1 MQAIYVIA
9 GGDWLSQT
17 LNAIVA
23 FMNTDNWVIIRR
35 IVTALSVLVVAI
47 TWIRRHNVMD
57 MLGWIGTIVLM
68 SLLVSVRTPVQIID
82 NSDLTKVYQVDNV
95 PVGLAL
101 PASLTTTIGHAL
113 VQGYEMVFSQPDS
126 VTYSKTGM
134 LFGANLVARSTDFLS
149 KNPEITTLFADYVQ
163 NCVMG
168 DIFLNGKYTL
178 DELMNSTDPYTII
191 FSKPSPL
198 RQVQN
203 YKKFTTSGDNGQTE
217 IKAFLSC
224 EEAAVILKQK
234 LGLDTQTGGKSWSY
248 YARWLFGGRPNP
260 DLLLSQ
266 MLGESYNYFYNSGQ
280 SASQIIRQNV
290 TMNALRDGIMGYAA
304 RNGDTSSL
312 LNIATTSSMEKQ
324 RLAHATVGQ
333 VALRSLP
340 MSQTLI
346 VGLIIGI
353 FPLMVLGGMFNAVTL
368 NVLKGYV
375 LAIMW
380 VQSWPLLYA
389 ILNSCMTFYAKANG
403 SPVVLSELS
412 QVQLKYSDLATTA
425 GYLSML
431 IPPLAWGMLKGLA
444 SSFSNLYS
452 HLASSA
458 ISPAATAA
466 AGSIDGNYS
475 YANMQTE
482 NVSGNSWNTNSSTM
496 FGQMSQQL
504 GNGATST
511 QMRDGSTVTD
521 STQAASKLPVSINFA
536 RQMASAQQ
544 EMAREAQTQSQSAM
558 QSFSN
563 SMSSTWQTLSQFG
576 TNRGSSDSM
585 TQGAD
590 STMSAQ
596 DSMMASKMR
605 TAVESYAKAHNISN
619 DQATQELAT
628 RSTRDSLGIYGDV
641 NAKGS
646 TGLKILGNGVEL
658 SGQAGVKA
666 GIDFTDDDMHQA
678 SSSSRS
684 SQDARHDV
692 DAKASQD
699 FKEASDY
706 FTSRKVSESG
716 SHTDNNA
723 ASRADQLSASLS
735 SAKQSL
741 EQYSTSQA
749 RSKEYAE
756 MASRTESMS
765 GQINEDLNQ
774 QFAQYVR
781 KQAPHD
787 ADRLLTD
794 TASPEVASKRRELAW
809 SFVQEQVQPA
819 VDTAYSSGRS
829 EIGTSMQGIS
839 SGGNKEA
846 VMADH
851 QSHRDAIE
859 ERTMSSGITDNVKDK
874 VDNMVSVNNQSIGG
888 THVQITG
895 KSENI
900 ENEYNTLKN
909 HHKKEDMTQDN
920 KYTAEVSAQKS
931 LPGADSPEE
940 LMKKAEE
947 YQKNYRKD

>member
-17 LNAIVA
+17 LNAIVT
-23 FMNTDNWVIIRR
+23 FMSTDSWVIIRR
-35 IVTALSVLVVAI
+35 IVTALSVLVVAVS
-47 TWIRRHNVMD
+47 WIRRHNVMD
-57 MLGWIGTIVLM
+57 MLGWIATIVLI

-134 LFGANLVARSTDFLS
+134 LFGASLVSRSTDFMS
-149 KNPEITTLFADYVQ
+149 KNPEIATLFPDYVQ

-198 RQVQN
+198 RQVPN
-203 YKKFTTSGDNGQTE
+203 YKNFTTTGNEGQTE

-234 LGLDTQTGGKSWSY
+234 LGLDSQTGGKSWSY
-248 YARWLFGGRPNP
+248 YARWIFGGRPNP

-266 MLGESYNYFYNSGQ
+266 MLGESYDYFYSSGQ

-346 VGLIIGI
+346 VGLTIGI

-375 LAIMW
+375 MAIMW

-403 SPVVLSELS
+403 SAVVLSELS

-431 IPPLAWGMLKGLA
+431 IPPLAWGMLKGLG
-444 SSFSNLYS
+444 SSFSSLYS

-482 NVSGNSWNTNSSTM
+482 NVSGNSFNTNSSTM
-496 FGQMSQQL
+496 YGQMSQQL

-511 QMRDGSTVTD
+511 QMRDGSVVTD
-521 STQAASKLPVSINFA
+521 STQATSKLPVSINFA
-536 RQMASAQQ
+536 RQLASAQQ

-558 QSFSN
+558 QSFS
-563 SMSSTWQTLSQFG
+563 SSIGSTWQTLSQFG
-576 TNRGSSDSM
+576 TNRGSSDTM

-590 STMSAQ
+590 NTMSAQ
-596 DSMMASKMR
+596 DSMMASRMR
-605 TAVESYAKAHNISN
+605 SAVESYAKGHNISN
-619 DQATQELAT
+619 EQATQELAQ
-628 RSTRDSLGIYGDV
+628 RSTR
-641 NAKGS
+641 AS
-646 TGLKILGNGVEL
+646 TGLYGDASAHGGIGIKAFGTGGGV
-658 SGQAGVKA
+658 SFKGGVRV
-666 GIDFTDDDMHQA
+666 GVDGEDLDSHQA
-678 SSSSRS
+678 SNSSRS

-741 EQYSTSQA
+741 EQYSTSLA

-781 KQAPHD
+781 RQAPHD
-787 ADRLLTD
+787 ADKLLTD
-794 TASPEVASKRRELAW
+794 TASPDVANERRELAW
-809 SFVQEQVQPA
+809 SFVQGQVQPA
-819 VDTAYSSGRS
+819 VDNAYSDAKDGLGQNFAGVSAGGGSQEVLSDHRGHQ
-829 EIGTSMQGIS
+829 GTIENATTNAGIKGDVGDS
-839 SGGNKEA
+839 VKG
-846 VMADH
+846 V
-851 QSHRDAIE
+851 IE
-859 ERTMSSGITDNVKDK
+859 EAQKNVAETHNEIHVTSNK
-874 VDNMVSVNNQSIGG
+874 VDEQYSNLEGNHQAVAQLQQTKFDKEEASQSFIPGKVSPGELLGKAKELNNES
-888 THVQITG
+888 
-895 KSENI
+895 
-900 ENEYNTLKN
+900 
-909 HHKKEDMTQDN
+909 KK
-920 KYTAEVSAQKS
+920 
-931 LPGADSPEE
+931 
-940 LMKKAEE
+940 
-947 YQKNYRKD
+947 

>member
-1 MQAIYVIA
+1 MQEIYVIA
-9 GGDWLSQT
+9 GGDWLTQT
-17 LNAIVA
+17 LNAIVT
-23 FMNTDNWVIIRR
+23 FMSTENWVVIRR
-35 IVTALSVLVVAI
+35 IATAFSVLVVAI
-47 TWIRRHNVMD
+47 SWIRRHNIMD
-57 MLGWIGTIVLM
+57 MLGWAGVIVLM
-68 SLLVSVRTPVQIID
+68 SLLVSVRTSVQIID
-82 NSDLTKVYQVDNV
+82 ISNQTKVYKVDNV

-101 PASLTTTIGHAL
+101 PASLTTKIGYAL

-126 VTYSKTGM
+126 ITYSKTGM
-134 LFGANLVARSTDFLS
+134 IFGANLVSRSTDFLS
-149 KNPEITTLFADYVQ
+149 QNPEITTIFTDYVQ

-168 DIFLNGKYTL
+168 DISLNGKYTME
-178 DELMNSTDPYTII
+178 DLMNSADPYTLI

-198 RQVQN
+198 RGIFNNNNQ
-203 YKKFTTSGDNGQTE
+203 
-217 IKAFLSC
+217 FLTC
-224 EEAAVILKQK
+224 EEAAAVIKPK
-234 LGLDTQTGGKSWSY
+234 LALDTQTGGKTWSY
-248 YARWLFGGRPNP
+248 YVRQLFGGRPNP
-260 DLLLSQ
+260 DILFSQ
-266 MLGESYNYFYNSGQ
+266 MIGDSYNYFYGAGQ
-280 SASQIIRQNV
+280 SAASIVRQNV
-290 TMNALRDGIMGYAA
+290 TMNALRNGIMSYAA

-346 VGLIIGI
+346 VGLTIGI

-412 QVQLKYSDLATTA
+412 QVQIKYSDLATTA

-431 IPPLAWGMLKGLA
+431 IPPLAWGMLKGLGA
-444 SSFSNLYS
+444 GFSNLYS

-466 AGSIDGNYS
+466 SGAVDGNYS

-536 RQMASAQQ
+536 RQLASAQQ

-558 QSFSN
+558 QSFSS

-619 DQATQELAT
+619 DQATQELAS
-628 RSTRDSLGIYGDV
+628 RSSRASAGLYGDASAHGGIGIKAFGTGGGV
-641 NAKGS
+641 SFRAGAK
-646 TGLKILGNGVEL
+646 
-658 SGQAGVKA
+658 AGV
-666 GIDFTDDDMHQA
+666 DFDDLDSHQA
-678 SSSSRS
+678 SSSTRA
-684 SQDARHDV
+684 SQDARHDI
-692 DAKASQD
+692 DAKSTKD

-706 FTSRKVSESG
+706 FTSRKINESG

-756 MASRTESMS
+756 MASRTETMS
-765 GQINEDLNQ
+765 GQVNEDLNQ

-787 ADRLLTD
+787 ADSLLTD
-794 TASPEVASKRRELAW
+794 TGSPEVAAKRRELAW
-809 SFVQEQVQPA
+809 SFVQSQVQPS
-819 VDTAYSSGRS
+819 VDNAYSDAKDGLGQSMDNVSAGGGRQEVLSDHAAHKASIESATSDAGIKGNVKGSVDGMMTETRNNISGTQS
-829 EIGTSMQGIS
+829 EIKGASASVDNQYS
-839 SGGNKEA
+839 ALERH
-846 VMADH
+846 H
-851 QSHRDAIE
+851 QSEADNQGAKYNNEKASQKAI
-859 ERTMSSGITDNVKDK
+859 
-874 VDNMVSVNNQSIGG
+874 
-888 THVQITG
+888 
-895 KSENI
+895 
-900 ENEYNTLKN
+900 
-909 HHKKEDMTQDN
+909 
-920 KYTAEVSAQKS
+920 
-931 LPGADSPEE
+931 PGADSPEE
-940 LMKKAEE
+940 LLEKAKKLENNH
-947 YQKNYRKD
+947 KK

>member
-1 MQAIYVIA
+1 MQEIYVIA
-9 GGDWLSQT
+9 GGDWLTQT
-17 LNAIVA
+17 LNAIVT
-23 FMNTDNWVIIRR
+23 FMSTENWVVIRR
-35 IVTALSVLVVAI
+35 IATAFSVLVVAI
-47 TWIRRHNVMD
+47 SWIRRHNIMD
-57 MLGWIGTIVLM
+57 MLGWAGVIVLM
-68 SLLVSVRTPVQIID
+68 SLLVSVRTSVQIID
-82 NSDLTKVYQVDNV
+82 ISNQTKVYKVDNV

-101 PASLTTTIGHAL
+101 PASLTTKIGYAL

-126 VTYSKTGM
+126 ITYSKTGM
-134 LFGANLVARSTDFLS
+134 IFGANLVSRSTDFLS
-149 KNPEITTLFADYVQ
+149 QNPEITTIFTDYVQ

-168 DIFLNGKYTL
+168 DIFLNGKYTME
-178 DELMNSTDPYTII
+178 DLMNSADPYTLI

-198 RQVQN
+198 RGIFNNNNQ
-203 YKKFTTSGDNGQTE
+203 
-217 IKAFLSC
+217 FLTC
-224 EEAAVILKQK
+224 EEAAAVIKPK
-234 LGLDTQTGGKSWSY
+234 LALDTQTGGKTWSY
-248 YARWLFGGRPNP
+248 YVRQLFGGRPNP
-260 DLLLSQ
+260 DILFSQ
-266 MLGESYNYFYNSGQ
+266 MIGDSYNYFYGAGQ
-280 SASQIIRQNV
+280 SAASIVRQNV
-290 TMNALRDGIMGYAA
+290 TMNALRNGIMSYAA

-346 VGLIIGI
+346 VGLTIGI

-412 QVQLKYSDLATTA
+412 QVQIKYSDLATTA

-431 IPPLAWGMLKGLA
+431 IPPLAWGMLKGLGA
-444 SSFSNLYS
+444 GFSNLYS

-466 AGSIDGNYS
+466 SGAVDGNYS

-536 RQMASAQQ
+536 RQLASAQQ

-558 QSFSN
+558 QSFSS

-619 DQATQELAT
+619 DQATQELAS
-628 RSTRDSLGIYGDV
+628 RSSRASAGLYGDASAHGGIGIKAFGTGGGV
-641 NAKGS
+641 SFRAGAK
-646 TGLKILGNGVEL
+646 
-658 SGQAGVKA
+658 AGV
-666 GIDFTDDDMHQA
+666 DFDDLDSHQA
-678 SSSSRS
+678 SSSTRA
-684 SQDARHDV
+684 SQDARHDI
-692 DAKASQD
+692 DAKSTKD

-706 FTSRKVSESG
+706 FTSRKINESG

-756 MASRTESMS
+756 MASRTETMS
-765 GQINEDLNQ
+765 GQVNEDLNQ

-787 ADRLLTD
+787 ADSLLTD
-794 TASPEVASKRRELAW
+794 TGSPEVAAKRRELAW
-809 SFVQEQVQPA
+809 SFVQSQVQPS
-819 VDTAYSSGRS
+819 VDNAYSDAKDGLGQSMDNVSAGGGRQEVLSDHAAHKASIESATSDAGIKGNVKGSVDGMMTETRNNISGTQS
-829 EIGTSMQGIS
+829 EIKGASASVDNQYS
-839 SGGNKEA
+839 ALEHH
-846 VMADH
+846 H
-851 QSHRDAIE
+851 QSEADNQGAKYNNEKASQNAI
-859 ERTMSSGITDNVKDK
+859 
-874 VDNMVSVNNQSIGG
+874 
-888 THVQITG
+888 
-895 KSENI
+895 
-900 ENEYNTLKN
+900 
-909 HHKKEDMTQDN
+909 
-920 KYTAEVSAQKS
+920 
-931 LPGADSPEE
+931 PGADSPEE
-940 LMKKAEE
+940 LLEKAKKLENNH
-947 YQKNYRKD
+947 KK

>member
-1 MQAIYVIA
+1 MQEIYVIA
-9 GGDWLSQT
+9 GGDWLTQT
-17 LNAIVA
+17 LNAIVT
-23 FMNTDNWVIIRR
+23 FMSTENWVVIRR
-35 IVTALSVLVVAI
+35 IATAFSVLVVAI
-47 TWIRRHNVMD
+47 SWIRRHNIMD
-57 MLGWIGTIVLM
+57 MLGWAGVIVLM
-68 SLLVSVRTPVQIID
+68 SLLVSVRTSVQIID
-82 NSDLTKVYQVDNV
+82 ISNQTKVYKVDNV

-101 PASLTTTIGHAL
+101 PASLTTKIGYAL

-126 VTYSKTGM
+126 ITYSKTGM
-134 LFGANLVARSTDFLS
+134 IFGANLVSRSTDFLS
-149 KNPEITTLFADYVQ
+149 QNPEITTIFTDYVQ

-168 DIFLNGKYTL
+168 DIFLNGKYTME
-178 DELMNSTDPYTII
+178 DLMNSADPYTLI

-198 RQVQN
+198 RGIFNNNNQ
-203 YKKFTTSGDNGQTE
+203 
-217 IKAFLSC
+217 FLTC
-224 EEAAVILKQK
+224 EEAAAVIKPK
-234 LGLDTQTGGKSWSY
+234 LALDTQTGGKTWSY
-248 YARWLFGGRPNP
+248 YVRQLFGGRPNP
-260 DLLLSQ
+260 DILFSQ
-266 MLGESYNYFYNSGQ
+266 MIGDSYNYFYGAGQ
-280 SASQIIRQNV
+280 SAASIVRQNV
-290 TMNALRDGIMGYAA
+290 TMNALRNGIMSYAA

-346 VGLIIGI
+346 VGLTIGI

-412 QVQLKYSDLATTA
+412 QVQIKYSDLATTA

-431 IPPLAWGMLKGLA
+431 IPPLAWGMLKGLGA
-444 SSFSNLYS
+444 GFSNLYS

-466 AGSIDGNYS
+466 SGAVDGNYS

-536 RQMASAQQ
+536 RQLASAQQ

-558 QSFSN
+558 QSFSS

-619 DQATQELAT
+619 DQATQELAS
-628 RSTRDSLGIYGDV
+628 RSSRASAGLYGDASAHGGIGIKAFGTGGGV
-641 NAKGS
+641 SFRAGAK
-646 TGLKILGNGVEL
+646 
-658 SGQAGVKA
+658 AGV
-666 GIDFTDDDMHQA
+666 DFDDLDSHQA
-678 SSSSRS
+678 SSSTRA
-684 SQDARHDV
+684 SQDARHDI
-692 DAKASQD
+692 DAKSTKD

-706 FTSRKVSESG
+706 FTSRKINESG

-756 MASRTESMS
+756 MASRTETMS
-765 GQINEDLNQ
+765 GQVNEDLNQ

-787 ADRLLTD
+787 ADSLLTD
-794 TASPEVASKRRELAW
+794 TGSPEVAAKRRELAW
-809 SFVQEQVQPA
+809 SFVQSQVQPS
-819 VDTAYSSGRS
+819 VDNAYSDAKDGLGQSMDNVSAGGGRQEVLSDHAAHKASIESATSDAGIKGNVKGSVDGMMTETRNNISGTQS
-829 EIGTSMQGIS
+829 EIKGASASVDNQYS
-839 SGGNKEA
+839 ALERH
-846 VMADH
+846 H
-851 QSHRDAIE
+851 QSEADNQGAKYNNEKASQNAI
-859 ERTMSSGITDNVKDK
+859 
-874 VDNMVSVNNQSIGG
+874 
-888 THVQITG
+888 
-895 KSENI
+895 
-900 ENEYNTLKN
+900 
-909 HHKKEDMTQDN
+909 
-920 KYTAEVSAQKS
+920 
-931 LPGADSPEE
+931 PGADSPEE
-940 LMKKAEE
+940 LLEKAKKLENNH
-947 YQKNYRKD
+947 KK

>member
-1 MQAIYVIA
+1 MQEIYVIA
-9 GGDWLSQT
+9 GGDWLTQT
-17 LNAIVA
+17 MNAIVT
-23 FMNTDNWVIIRR
+23 FMSTENWVVIRR
-35 IVTALSVLVVAI
+35 IATAFSVLVVAI
-47 TWIRRHNVMD
+47 SWIRRHNIMD
-57 MLGWIGTIVLM
+57 MLGWAGVIVLM
-68 SLLVSVRTPVQIID
+68 SLLISVRTSVQIID
-82 NSDLTKVYQVDNV
+82 ISNQTKVYKVDNV

-101 PASLTTTIGHAL
+101 PASLTTKIGYAL

-126 VTYSKTGM
+126 ITYSKTGM
-134 LFGANLVARSTDFLS
+134 IFGANLVSRSTDFLS
-149 KNPEITTLFADYVQ
+149 QNPEITTIFTDYVQ

-168 DIFLNGKYTL
+168 DIFLNGKYTME
-178 DELMNSTDPYTII
+178 DLMNSADPYTLI

-198 RQVQN
+198 RGIFNNNNQ
-203 YKKFTTSGDNGQTE
+203 
-217 IKAFLSC
+217 FLTC
-224 EEAAVILKQK
+224 EEAAAVIKPK
-234 LGLDTQTGGKSWSY
+234 LALDTQTGGKTWSY
-248 YARWLFGGRPNP
+248 YLRQLFGGRPNP
-260 DLLLSQ
+260 DILFSQ
-266 MLGESYNYFYNSGQ
+266 MIGDSYNYFYGAGQ
-280 SASQIIRQNV
+280 SAASIVRQNV
-290 TMNALRDGIMGYAA
+290 TMNALRNGIMSYAA

-346 VGLIIGI
+346 VGLTIGI

-412 QVQLKYSDLATTA
+412 QVQIKYSDLATTA

-431 IPPLAWGMLKGLA
+431 IPPLAWGMLKGLGA
-444 SSFSNLYS
+444 GFSNLYS

-466 AGSIDGNYS
+466 SGAVDGNYS

-536 RQMASAQQ
+536 RQLASAQQ

-558 QSFSN
+558 QSFSS

-619 DQATQELAT
+619 DQATQELAS
-628 RSTRDSLGIYGDV
+628 RSSRASAGLYGDASAHGGIGIKAFGTGGGV
-641 NAKGS
+641 SFRAGAK
-646 TGLKILGNGVEL
+646 
-658 SGQAGVKA
+658 AGV
-666 GIDFTDDDMHQA
+666 DFDDLDSHQA
-678 SSSSRS
+678 SSSTRA
-684 SQDARHDV
+684 SQDARHDI
-692 DAKASQD
+692 DAKSTKD

-706 FTSRKVSESG
+706 FTSRKINESG

-756 MASRTESMS
+756 MASRTETMS
-765 GQINEDLNQ
+765 GQVNEDLNQ

-787 ADRLLTD
+787 ADSLLTD
-794 TASPEVASKRRELAW
+794 TGSPEVAAKRRELAW
-809 SFVQEQVQPA
+809 SFVQSQVQPS
-819 VDTAYSSGRS
+819 VDNAYSDAKDGLGQSMDNVSAGGGRQEVLSDHAAHKASIESATSDAGIKGNVKGSVDGMMTETRNNISGTQS
-829 EIGTSMQGIS
+829 EIKGASASVDNQYS
-839 SGGNKEA
+839 ALERH
-846 VMADH
+846 H
-851 QSHRDAIE
+851 QSEADNQGAKYNNEKASQKAI
-859 ERTMSSGITDNVKDK
+859 
-874 VDNMVSVNNQSIGG
+874 
-888 THVQITG
+888 
-895 KSENI
+895 
-900 ENEYNTLKN
+900 
-909 HHKKEDMTQDN
+909 
-920 KYTAEVSAQKS
+920 
-931 LPGADSPEE
+931 PGADSPEE
-940 LMKKAEE
+940 LLEKAKKLENNH
-947 YQKNYRKD
+947 KK

>member
-1 MQAIYVIA
+1 MQEIYVIA
-9 GGDWLSQT
+9 GGDWLTQT
-17 LNAIVA
+17 LNAIVT
-23 FMNTDNWVIIRR
+23 FMSTENWVVIRR
-35 IVTALSVLVVAI
+35 IATAFSVLVVAI
-47 TWIRRHNVMD
+47 SWIRRHNIMD
-57 MLGWIGTIVLM
+57 MLGWAGVIVLM
-68 SLLVSVRTPVQIID
+68 SLLVSVRTSVQIID
-82 NSDLTKVYQVDNV
+82 ISNQTKVYKVDNV

-101 PASLTTTIGHAL
+101 PASLTTKIGYAL

-126 VTYSKTGM
+126 ITYSKTGM
-134 LFGANLVARSTDFLS
+134 IFGANLVSRSTDFLS
-149 KNPEITTLFADYVQ
+149 QNPEITTIFTDYVQ

-168 DIFLNGKYTL
+168 DIFLNGKYTME
-178 DELMNSTDPYTII
+178 DLMNSADPYTLI

-198 RQVQN
+198 RGVFNNNNQ
-203 YKKFTTSGDNGQTE
+203 
-217 IKAFLSC
+217 FLTC
-224 EEAAVILKQK
+224 EEAAAVIKPK
-234 LGLDTQTGGKSWSY
+234 LALDTQTGGKTWSY
-248 YARWLFGGRPNP
+248 YVRQLFGGRPNP
-260 DLLLSQ
+260 DILFSQ
-266 MLGESYNYFYNSGQ
+266 MIGDSYNYFYGAGQ
-280 SASQIIRQNV
+280 SAASIVRQNV
-290 TMNALRDGIMGYAA
+290 TMNALRNGIMSYAA

-346 VGLIIGI
+346 VGLTIGI

-412 QVQLKYSDLATTA
+412 QVQIKYSDLATTA

-431 IPPLAWGMLKGLA
+431 IPPLAWGMLKGLGA
-444 SSFSNLYS
+444 GFSNLYS

-466 AGSIDGNYS
+466 SGAVDGNYS

-536 RQMASAQQ
+536 RQLASAQQ

-558 QSFSN
+558 QSFSS

-619 DQATQELAT
+619 DQATQELAS
-628 RSTRDSLGIYGDV
+628 RSSRASAGFYGDASAHGGIGIKAFGTGGGV
-641 NAKGS
+641 SFRAGAK
-646 TGLKILGNGVEL
+646 
-658 SGQAGVKA
+658 AGV
-666 GIDFTDDDMHQA
+666 DFDDLDSHQA
-678 SSSSRS
+678 SSSTRA
-684 SQDARHDV
+684 SQDARHDI
-692 DAKASQD
+692 DAKSTKD

-706 FTSRKVSESG
+706 FTSRKINESG

-756 MASRTESMS
+756 MASRTETMS
-765 GQINEDLNQ
+765 GQVNEDLNQ

-787 ADRLLTD
+787 ADSLLTD
-794 TASPEVASKRRELAW
+794 TGSPEVAAKRRELAW
-809 SFVQEQVQPA
+809 SFVQSQVQPS
-819 VDTAYSSGRS
+819 VDNAYSDAKDGLGQSMDNVSAGGGRQEVLSDHAAHKASIESATSDAGIKGNVKGSVDGMMTETRNNISGTQS
-829 EIGTSMQGIS
+829 EIKGASASVDNQYS
-839 SGGNKEA
+839 ALERH
-846 VMADH
+846 H
-851 QSHRDAIE
+851 QSEA
-859 ERTMSSGITDNVKDK
+859 
-874 VDNMVSVNNQSIGG
+874 NNQGA
-888 THVQITG
+888 
-895 KSENI
+895 K
-900 ENEYNTLKN
+900 YNHEKASQN
-909 HHKKEDMTQDN
+909 
-920 KYTAEVSAQKS
+920 AI
-931 LPGADSPEE
+931 PGADSPEE
-940 LMKKAEE
+940 LLEKAKKLENNH
-947 YQKNYRKD
+947 KK

>member
-431 IPPLAWGMLKGLA
+431 IPPLAWGMLKGLG

-536 RQMASAQQ
+536 RQLASAQQ

-558 QSFSN
+558 QSFS
-563 SMSSTWQTLSQFG
+563 SSIGSTWQTLSQFG

-605 TAVESYAKAHNISN
+605 SAVESYAKAHNISH
-619 DQATQELAT
+619 DQATQELAS
-628 RSTRDSLGIYGDV
+628 RSIKTSMGGYADGYV
-641 NAKGS
+641 KGG
-646 TGLKILGNGVEL
+646 TGLKIFGTGGGIGFQTGVR
-658 SGQAGVKA
+658 A
-666 GIDFTDDDMHQA
+666 GIDFSDDDAHQA
-678 SSSSRS
+678 SNGSRS

-756 MASRTESMS
+756 MASRTETMS

-787 ADRLLTD
+787 ADTLLTD
-794 TASPEVASKRRELAW
+794 TASPDVANKRRELAW

-859 ERTMSSGITDNVKDK
+859 QRTRSSGITDDVKER
-874 VDNMVSVNNQSIGG
+874 VDNMVSANNQSIGG
-888 THVQITG
+888 THNQIAG

-900 ENEYNTLKN
+900 EDKYNNLKK
-909 HHKKEDMTQDN
+909 HHKNEDMEQHN
-920 KYTAEVSAQKS
+920 KYTAEISTQKS

-947 YQKNYRKD
+947 YQKNHRKD

>member
-1 MQAIYVIA
+1 MQEIYVIA
-9 GGDWLSQT
+9 GGDWLTQT
-17 LNAIVA
+17 LNAIVT
-23 FMNTDNWVIIRR
+23 FMSTENWVVIRR
-35 IVTALSVLVVAI
+35 IATAFSVLVVAI
-47 TWIRRHNVMD
+47 SWIRRHNIMD
-57 MLGWIGTIVLM
+57 MLGWAGVIVLM
-68 SLLVSVRTPVQIID
+68 SLLVSVRTSVQIID
-82 NSDLTKVYQVDNV
+82 ISNQTKVYKVDNV

-101 PASLTTTIGHAL
+101 PASLTTKIGYAL

-126 VTYSKTGM
+126 ITYSKTGM
-134 LFGANLVARSTDFLS
+134 IFGANLVSRSTDFLS
-149 KNPEITTLFADYVQ
+149 QNPEITTIFTDYVQ

-168 DIFLNGKYTL
+168 DIFLNGKYTME
-178 DELMNSTDPYTII
+178 DLMNSADPYTLI

-198 RQVQN
+198 RGVFNNNNQ
-203 YKKFTTSGDNGQTE
+203 
-217 IKAFLSC
+217 FLTC
-224 EEAAVILKQK
+224 EEAAAVIKPK
-234 LGLDTQTGGKSWSY
+234 LALDTQTGGKTWSY
-248 YARWLFGGRPNP
+248 YVRQLFGGRPNP
-260 DLLLSQ
+260 DILFSQ
-266 MLGESYNYFYNSGQ
+266 MIGDSYNYFYGAGQ
-280 SASQIIRQNV
+280 SAASIVRQNV
-290 TMNALRDGIMGYAA
+290 TMNALRNGIMSYAA

-346 VGLIIGI
+346 VGLTIGI

-431 IPPLAWGMLKGLA
+431 IPPLAWGMLKGLG

-496 FGQMSQQL
+496 FGQMSHQL
-504 GNGATST
+504 ANGATST

-521 STQAASKLPVSINFA
+521 STQAASKTPVNINFA
-536 RQMASAQQ
+536 RQIATAQQ
-544 EMAREAQTQSQSAM
+544 EMAREAQTQSQSALHG
-558 QSFSN
+558 FN
-563 SMSSTWQTLSQFG
+563 SSISSAWNTLSQFG
-576 TNRGSSDSM
+576 SNRGSSDSM

-605 TAVESYAKAHNISN
+605 SAVESYAKGHNISKE
-619 DQATQELAT
+619 QATQELGQ
-628 RSTRDSLGIYGDV
+628 RSIR
-641 NAKGS
+641 AS
-646 TGLKILGNGVEL
+646 TGLYGDASAHGGIGIKAFGTGGGV
-658 SGQAGVKA
+658 SFRAGAKAGV
-666 GIDFTDDDMHQA
+666 DFDDVDSHQA
-678 SSSSRS
+678 SSGTRS
-684 SQDARHDV
+684 SQDARHDL
-692 DAKASQD
+692 DAKSTKD

-706 FTSRKVSESG
+706 FTSRKLNDSG

-723 ASRADQLSASLS
+723 ASRADQLSVALN
-735 SAKQSL
+735 SAKQSYD
-741 EQYSTSQA
+741 QYTTSQA
-749 RSKEYAE
+749 RSHEYAE
-756 MASRTESMS
+756 MASRTETMS
-765 GQINEDLNQ
+765 GQVNEDLNQ

-787 ADRLLTD
+787 ADTLLTD
-794 TASPEVASKRRELAW
+794 TGSPEIAAKRRELAW
-809 SFVQEQVQPA
+809 SFVQSQVQPGL
-819 VDTAYSSGRS
+819 DNAYSDAKDGLGQNMS
-829 EIGTSMQGIS
+829 TVS
-839 SGGNKEA
+839 SGGGSQDVLSDYA
-846 VMADH
+846 
-851 QSHRDAIE
+851 SHKGAIE
-859 ERTMSSGITDNVKDK
+859 NATTDAGIKGDVKG
-874 VDNMVSVNNQSIGG
+874 SVNGMLNETRGNIAGIQGEIEGASK
-888 THVQITG
+888 TVDTQY
-895 KSENI
+895 SE
-900 ENEYNTLKN
+900 LKN
-909 HHKKEDMTQDN
+909 DHRSQ
-920 KYTAEVSAQKS
+920 AQSQNTVFNREKAS
-931 LPGADSPEE
+931 QNAIPGADSSEE
-940 LMKKAEE
+940 LLEKAKKLENNRN
-947 YQKNYRKD
+947 K

>member
-1 MQAIYVIA
+1 MQEIYVIA
-9 GGDWLSQT
+9 GGDWLTQT
-17 LNAIVA
+17 LNAIVT
-23 FMNTDNWVIIRR
+23 FMSTENWVVIRR
-35 IVTALSVLVVAI
+35 IATAFSVLVVAI
-47 TWIRRHNVMD
+47 SWIRRHNIMD
-57 MLGWIGTIVLM
+57 MLGWAGVIVLM
-68 SLLVSVRTPVQIID
+68 SLLVSVRTSVQIID
-82 NSDLTKVYQVDNV
+82 ISNQTKVYKVDNV

-101 PASLTTTIGHAL
+101 PASLTTKIGYAL

-126 VTYSKTGM
+126 ITYSKTGM
-134 LFGANLVARSTDFLS
+134 IFGANLVSRSTDFLS
-149 KNPEITTLFADYVQ
+149 QNPEITTIFTDYVQ

-168 DIFLNGKYTL
+168 DIFLNGKYTME
-178 DELMNSTDPYTII
+178 DLMNSADPYTLI

-198 RQVQN
+198 RGVFNNNNQ
-203 YKKFTTSGDNGQTE
+203 
-217 IKAFLSC
+217 FLTC
-224 EEAAVILKQK
+224 EEAAAVIKPK
-234 LGLDTQTGGKSWSY
+234 LALDTQTGGKTWSY
-248 YARWLFGGRPNP
+248 YVRQLFGGRPNP
-260 DLLLSQ
+260 DILFSQ
-266 MLGESYNYFYNSGQ
+266 MIGDSYNYFYGAGQ
-280 SASQIIRQNV
+280 SAASIVRQNV
-290 TMNALRDGIMGYAA
+290 TMNALRNGIMSYAA

-346 VGLIIGI
+346 VGLTIGI

-412 QVQLKYSDLATTA
+412 QVQIKYSDLATTA

-431 IPPLAWGMLKGLA
+431 IPPLAWGMLKGLGA
-444 SSFSNLYS
+444 GFSNLYS

-466 AGSIDGNYS
+466 SGAVDGNYS

-536 RQMASAQQ
+536 RQLASAQQ

-558 QSFSN
+558 QSFSS

-619 DQATQELAT
+619 DQATQELAS
-628 RSTRDSLGIYGDV
+628 RSSRASAGLYGDASAHGGIGIKAFGTGGGV
-641 NAKGS
+641 SFRAGAK
-646 TGLKILGNGVEL
+646 
-658 SGQAGVKA
+658 AGV
-666 GIDFTDDDMHQA
+666 DFDDLDSHQA
-678 SSSSRS
+678 SSSTRA
-684 SQDARHDV
+684 SQDARHDI
-692 DAKASQD
+692 DAKSTKD

-706 FTSRKVSESG
+706 FTSRKINESG

-756 MASRTESMS
+756 MASRTETMS
-765 GQINEDLNQ
+765 GQVNEDLNQ

-787 ADRLLTD
+787 ADSLLTD
-794 TASPEVASKRRELAW
+794 TGSPEVAAKRRELAW
-809 SFVQEQVQPA
+809 SFVQSQVQPS
-819 VDTAYSSGRS
+819 VDNAYSDAKDGLGQSMDNVSAGGGRQEVLSDHAAHKASIESATSDAGIKGNVKGSVDGMMTETRNNISGTQS
-829 EIGTSMQGIS
+829 EIKGASASVDNQYS
-839 SGGNKEA
+839 ALERH
-846 VMADH
+846 H
-851 QSHRDAIE
+851 QSEA
-859 ERTMSSGITDNVKDK
+859 
-874 VDNMVSVNNQSIGG
+874 NNQGA
-888 THVQITG
+888 
-895 KSENI
+895 K
-900 ENEYNTLKN
+900 YNHEKASQN
-909 HHKKEDMTQDN
+909 
-920 KYTAEVSAQKS
+920 AI
-931 LPGADSPEE
+931 PGADSPEE
-940 LMKKAEE
+940 LLEKAKKLENNH
-947 YQKNYRKD
+947 KK

>member
-1 MQAIYVIA
+1 MQEIYVIA
-9 GGDWLSQT
+9 GGDWLTQT
-17 LNAIVA
+17 LNAIVT
-23 FMNTDNWVIIRR
+23 FMSTENWVVIRR
-35 IVTALSVLVVAI
+35 IATAFSVLVVAI
-47 TWIRRHNVMD
+47 SWIRRHNIMD
-57 MLGWIGTIVLM
+57 MLGWAGVIVLM
-68 SLLVSVRTPVQIID
+68 SLLVSVRTSVQIID
-82 NSDLTKVYQVDNV
+82 ISNQTKVYKVDNV

-101 PASLTTTIGHAL
+101 PSSLTTKIGYAL

-126 VTYSKTGM
+126 ITYSKTGM
-134 LFGANLVARSTDFLS
+134 IFGANLVSRSTDFLS
-149 KNPEITTLFADYVQ
+149 QNPEITTIFTDYVQ

-168 DIFLNGKYTL
+168 DIFLNGKYTME
-178 DELMNSTDPYTII
+178 DLMNSADPYTLI

-198 RQVQN
+198 RGVFNNNNQ
-203 YKKFTTSGDNGQTE
+203 
-217 IKAFLSC
+217 FLTC
-224 EEAAVILKQK
+224 EEAAAVIKPK
-234 LGLDTQTGGKSWSY
+234 LALDTQTGGKTWSY
-248 YARWLFGGRPNP
+248 YVRQLFGGRPNP
-260 DLLLSQ
+260 DILFSQ
-266 MLGESYNYFYNSGQ
+266 MIGDSYNYFYGAGQ
-280 SASQIIRQNV
+280 SAASIVRQNV
-290 TMNALRDGIMGYAA
+290 TMNALRNGIMSYAA

-346 VGLIIGI
+346 VGLTIGI

-412 QVQLKYSDLATTA
+412 QVQIKYSDLATTA

-431 IPPLAWGMLKGLA
+431 IPPLAWGMLKGLGA
-444 SSFSNLYS
+444 GFSNLYS

-466 AGSIDGNYS
+466 SGAVDGNYS

-536 RQMASAQQ
+536 RQLASAQQ

-558 QSFSN
+558 QSFSS

-619 DQATQELAT
+619 DQATQELAS
-628 RSTRDSLGIYGDV
+628 RSSRASAGLYGDASAHGGIGIKAFGTGGGV
-641 NAKGS
+641 SFRAGAK
-646 TGLKILGNGVEL
+646 
-658 SGQAGVKA
+658 AGV
-666 GIDFTDDDMHQA
+666 DFDDLDSHQA
-678 SSSSRS
+678 SSSTRA
-684 SQDARHDV
+684 SQDARHDI
-692 DAKASQD
+692 DAKSTKD

-706 FTSRKVSESG
+706 FTSRKINESG

-756 MASRTESMS
+756 MASRTETMS
-765 GQINEDLNQ
+765 GQVNEDLNQ

-787 ADRLLTD
+787 ADSLLTD
-794 TASPEVASKRRELAW
+794 TGSPEVAAKRRELAW
-809 SFVQEQVQPA
+809 SFVQSQVQPS
-819 VDTAYSSGRS
+819 VDNAYSDAKDGLGQSMDNVSAGGGRQEVLSDHAAHKASIESATSDAGIKGNVKGSVDGMMTETRNNISGTQS
-829 EIGTSMQGIS
+829 EIKGASASVDNQYS
-839 SGGNKEA
+839 ALERH
-846 VMADH
+846 H
-851 QSHRDAIE
+851 QSEA
-859 ERTMSSGITDNVKDK
+859 
-874 VDNMVSVNNQSIGG
+874 NNQGA
-888 THVQITG
+888 
-895 KSENI
+895 K
-900 ENEYNTLKN
+900 YNHEKASQN
-909 HHKKEDMTQDN
+909 
-920 KYTAEVSAQKS
+920 AI
-931 LPGADSPEE
+931 PGADSPEE
-940 LMKKAEE
+940 LLEKAKKLENNH
-947 YQKNYRKD
+947 KK

>member
-1 MQAIYVIA
+1 MQEIYVIA
-9 GGDWLSQT
+9 GGDWLRGT
-17 LNAIVA
+17 LNAIVT
-23 FMNTDNWVIIRR
+23 FMNGSSWATVQRMAI
-35 IVTALSVLVVAI
+35 AFSVLLVAVN
-47 TWIRRHNVMD
+47 WIRRHNVMD
-57 MLGWIGTIVLM
+57 MVGWAGVLVLM
-68 SLLVSVRTPVQIID
+68 SLLVGVRTPVQIVD
-82 NSDLTKVYQVDNV
+82 NSDLTRVYQVDNV

-101 PASLTTTIGHAL
+101 PASLTTKIGYAL

-134 LFGANLVARSTDFLS
+134 IFGANLVSRSTDFLS
-149 KNPEITTLFADYVQ
+149 QNPEITTLFTDYVQ

-168 DIFLNGKYTL
+168 DIFLNRKYSME
-178 DELMNSTDPYTII
+178 DLMNSSDPYTLI

-198 RQVQN
+198 RGVFN
-203 YKKFTTSGDNGQTE
+203 DNNQ
-217 IKAFLSC
+217 FLTC
-224 EEAAVILKQK
+224 EEAASVIKPK
-234 LGLDTQTGGKSWSY
+234 LALDTQTGGKTWSY
-248 YARWLFGGRPNP
+248 YVRQAFGGRPNP
-260 DLLLSQ
+260 DALFSQ
-266 MLGESYNYFYNSGQ
+266 MVGDSYSYFYGAGQ
-280 SASQIIRQNV
+280 SAAQIMRQNV
-290 TMNALRDGIMGYAA
+290 TMNAVRNGIMSYAA

-312 LNIATTSSMEKQ
+312 LNISTTSSMEKQ

-346 VGLIIGI
+346 VGLTIGL

-368 NVLKGYV
+368 SVLKGYV

-412 QVQLKYSDLATTA
+412 QVQIKYSDLATTA

-431 IPPLAWGMLKGLA
+431 IPPLAWGMLKGLGA
-444 SSFSNLYS
+444 GFSNLYS
-452 HLASSA
+452 HLASSS

-466 AGSIDGNYS
+466 SGAVDGNYS

-482 NVSGNSWNTNSSTM
+482 NVSGYNWNTNSSTM

-504 GNGATST
+504 ANGATST

-521 STQAASKLPVSINFA
+521 STQAASKTPVNINFA
-536 RQMASAQQ
+536 RQIATAQQ

-558 QSFSN
+558 QSFSS

-576 TNRGSSDSM
+576 SNRGSSDSM

-605 TAVESYAKAHNISN
+605 SAVESYAKAHNISN
-619 DQATQELAT
+619 DQATQELAS
-628 RSTRDSLGIYGDV
+628 RSSRASAGLYGDASAHGGIGV
-641 NAKGS
+641 KVFGTGGGVSFRAGAK
-646 TGLKILGNGVEL
+646 
-658 SGQAGVKA
+658 AGV
-666 GIDFTDDDMHQA
+666 DFDNLDSHQA
-678 SSSSRS
+678 SSSTRA
-684 SQDARHDV
+684 SQDARHDI
-692 DAKASQD
+692 DAKSTKD

-706 FTSRKVSESG
+706 FTSRKINESG

-749 RSKEYAE
+749 RSKEFAE
-756 MASRTESMS
+756 MASRTETMS
-765 GQINEDLNQ
+765 GQVNEDLNQ

-787 ADRLLTD
+787 ADSLLTD
-794 TASPEVASKRRELAW
+794 TGSPEVAAKRRELAW
-809 SFVQEQVQPA
+809 SFVQSQVEPS
-819 VDTAYSSGRS
+819 VDNAYSDAKNGLGQSMDNVSAGGGRQEVLSDHAAHKASIESATSDAGIKGNVKGSVDGMMTETRNNITGTQS
-829 EIGTSMQGIS
+829 EIKGS
-839 SGGNKEA
+839 SASVDNQYSALERH
-846 VMADH
+846 H
-851 QSHRDAIE
+851 QSEA
-859 ERTMSSGITDNVKDK
+859 
-874 VDNMVSVNNQSIGG
+874 NNQGA
-888 THVQITG
+888 
-895 KSENI
+895 KYN
-900 ENEYNTLKN
+900 NEKTSQN
-909 HHKKEDMTQDN
+909 
-920 KYTAEVSAQKS
+920 AI
-931 LPGADSPEE
+931 PGADSPEE
-940 LMKKAEE
+940 LLEKAKKLENN
-947 YQKNYRKD
+947 QKK

>member
-1 MQAIYVIA
+1 MQEIYVIA
-9 GGDWLSQT
+9 GGDWLTQT
-17 LNAIVA
+17 LNAIVT
-23 FMNTDNWVIIRR
+23 FMSTENWVVIRR
-35 IVTALSVLVVAI
+35 IATAFSVLVVAI
-47 TWIRRHNVMD
+47 SWIRRHNIMD
-57 MLGWIGTIVLM
+57 MLGWAGVIVLM
-68 SLLVSVRTPVQIID
+68 SLLVSVRTSVQIID
-82 NSDLTKVYQVDNV
+82 ISNQTKVYKVDNV

-101 PASLTTTIGHAL
+101 PASLTTKIGYAL

-126 VTYSKTGM
+126 ITYSKTGM
-134 LFGANLVARSTDFLS
+134 IFGANLVSRSTDFLS
-149 KNPEITTLFADYVQ
+149 QNPEITTIFTDYVQ

-168 DIFLNGKYTL
+168 DIFLNGKYTME
-178 DELMNSTDPYTII
+178 DLMNSADPYTLI

-198 RQVQN
+198 RGVFNNNNQ
-203 YKKFTTSGDNGQTE
+203 
-217 IKAFLSC
+217 FLTC
-224 EEAAVILKQK
+224 EEAAAVIKPK
-234 LGLDTQTGGKSWSY
+234 LALDTQTGGKTWSY
-248 YARWLFGGRPNP
+248 YVRQLFGGRPNP
-260 DLLLSQ
+260 DILFSQ
-266 MLGESYNYFYNSGQ
+266 MIGDSYNYFYGAGQ
-280 SASQIIRQNV
+280 SAASIVRQNV
-290 TMNALRDGIMGYAA
+290 TMNALRNGIMSYAA

-346 VGLIIGI
+346 VGLTIGI

-412 QVQLKYSDLATTA
+412 QVQIKYSDLATTA

-431 IPPLAWGMLKGLA
+431 IPPLAWGMLKGLGA
-444 SSFSNLYS
+444 GFSNLYS

-466 AGSIDGNYS
+466 SGAVDGNYS

-536 RQMASAQQ
+536 RQLASAQQ

-558 QSFSN
+558 QSFSS

-619 DQATQELAT
+619 DQATQELAS
-628 RSTRDSLGIYGDV
+628 RSSRASVGLYGDASAHGGIGIKAFGTGGGV
-641 NAKGS
+641 SFRAGAK
-646 TGLKILGNGVEL
+646 
-658 SGQAGVKA
+658 AGV
-666 GIDFTDDDMHQA
+666 DFDDLDSHQA
-678 SSSSRS
+678 SSSTRA
-684 SQDARHDV
+684 SQDARHDI
-692 DAKASQD
+692 DAKSTKD

-706 FTSRKVSESG
+706 FTSRKINESG

-756 MASRTESMS
+756 MASRTETMS
-765 GQINEDLNQ
+765 GQVNEDLNQ

-787 ADRLLTD
+787 ADSLLTD
-794 TASPEVASKRRELAW
+794 TGSPEVAAKRRELAW
-809 SFVQEQVQPA
+809 SFVQSQVQPS
-819 VDTAYSSGRS
+819 VDNAYSDAKDGLGQSMDNVSAGGGRQEVLSDHAAHKASIESATSDAGIKGNVKGSVDGMMTETRNNISGTQS
-829 EIGTSMQGIS
+829 EIKGASASVDNQYS
-839 SGGNKEA
+839 ALERH
-846 VMADH
+846 H
-851 QSHRDAIE
+851 QSEA
-859 ERTMSSGITDNVKDK
+859 
-874 VDNMVSVNNQSIGG
+874 NNQGA
-888 THVQITG
+888 
-895 KSENI
+895 K
-900 ENEYNTLKN
+900 YNHEKASQN
-909 HHKKEDMTQDN
+909 
-920 KYTAEVSAQKS
+920 AI
-931 LPGADSPEE
+931 PGADSPEE
-940 LMKKAEE
+940 LLEKAKKLENNH
-947 YQKNYRKD
+947 KK

>member
-1 MQAIYVIA
+1 MQEIYVIA
-9 GGDWLSQT
+9 GGDWLTQT
-17 LNAIVA
+17 LNAIVT
-23 FMNTDNWVIIRR
+23 FMSTENWVVIRR
-35 IVTALSVLVVAI
+35 IATAFSVLVVAI
-47 TWIRRHNVMD
+47 SWIRRHNIMD
-57 MLGWIGTIVLM
+57 MLGWAGVIVLM
-68 SLLVSVRTPVQIID
+68 SLLVSVRTSVQIID
-82 NSDLTKVYQVDNV
+82 ISNQTKVYKVDNV

-101 PASLTTTIGHAL
+101 PASLTTKIGYAL

-126 VTYSKTGM
+126 ITYSKTGM
-134 LFGANLVARSTDFLS
+134 IFGANLVSRSTDFLS
-149 KNPEITTLFADYVQ
+149 QNPEITTIFTDYVQ

-168 DIFLNGKYTL
+168 DIFLNGKYTME
-178 DELMNSTDPYTII
+178 DLMNSADPYTLI

-198 RQVQN
+198 RGVFNNNNQ
-203 YKKFTTSGDNGQTE
+203 
-217 IKAFLSC
+217 FLTC
-224 EEAAVILKQK
+224 EEAAAVIKPK
-234 LGLDTQTGGKSWSY
+234 LALDTQTGGKTWSY
-248 YARWLFGGRPNP
+248 YVRQLFGGRPNP
-260 DLLLSQ
+260 DILFSQ
-266 MLGESYNYFYNSGQ
+266 MIGDSYNYFYGAGQ
-280 SASQIIRQNV
+280 SAASIVRQNV
-290 TMNALRDGIMGYAA
+290 TMNALRNGIMSYAA

-346 VGLIIGI
+346 VGLTIGI

-412 QVQLKYSDLATTA
+412 QVQIKYSDLATTA

-431 IPPLAWGMLKGLA
+431 IPPLAWGMLKGLGA
-444 SSFSNLYS
+444 GFSNLYS

-466 AGSIDGNYS
+466 SGAVDGNYS

-536 RQMASAQQ
+536 RQLASAQQ

-558 QSFSN
+558 QSFSS

-619 DQATQELAT
+619 DQATQELAS
-628 RSTRDSLGIYGDV
+628 RSSRASAGLYGDASAHGGIGIKAFGTGGGV
-641 NAKGS
+641 SFRAGAK
-646 TGLKILGNGVEL
+646 
-658 SGQAGVKA
+658 AGV
-666 GIDFTDDDMHQA
+666 DFDDLDSHQA
-678 SSSSRS
+678 SSSTRA
-684 SQDARHDV
+684 SQDARHDI
-692 DAKASQD
+692 DAKSTKD

-706 FTSRKVSESG
+706 FTSRKINESG

-756 MASRTESMS
+756 MASRTETMS
-765 GQINEDLNQ
+765 GQVNEDLNQ

-787 ADRLLTD
+787 ADSLLTD
-794 TASPEVASKRRELAW
+794 TGSPEVAAKRRELAW
-809 SFVQEQVQPA
+809 SFVQSQVQPS
-819 VDTAYSSGRS
+819 VDNAYSDAKDGLGQSMDNVSAGGGRQEVLSDHAAHKASIESATSDAGIKGNVKGSVDGMMTETRNNISGTQS
-829 EIGTSMQGIS
+829 EIKGASASVDNQYSALERHHQSEANNQGAKEGANKQVIS
-839 SGGNKEA
+839 S
-846 VMADH
+846 
-851 QSHRDAIE
+851 Q
-859 ERTMSSGITDNVKDK
+859 
-874 VDNMVSVNNQSIGG
+874 
-888 THVQITG
+888 
-895 KSENI
+895 
-900 ENEYNTLKN
+900 
-909 HHKKEDMTQDN
+909 
-920 KYTAEVSAQKS
+920 
-931 LPGADSPEE
+931 ADSLIKISRIWADFFP
-940 LMKKAEE
+940 ANTSN
-947 YQKNYRKD
+947 QPI

>member
-1 MQAIYVIA
+1 MQEIYVIA
-9 GGDWLSQT
+9 GGDWLTQT
-17 LNAIVA
+17 LNAIVT
-23 FMNTDNWVIIRR
+23 FMSTENWVVIRR
-35 IVTALSVLVVAI
+35 IATAFSVLVVAI
-47 TWIRRHNVMD
+47 SWIRRHNIMD
-57 MLGWIGTIVLM
+57 MLGWAGVIVLM
-68 SLLVSVRTPVQIID
+68 SLLVSVRTSVQIID
-82 NSDLTKVYQVDNV
+82 ISNQTKVYKVDNV

-101 PASLTTTIGHAL
+101 PASLTTKIGYAL

-126 VTYSKTGM
+126 ITYSKTGM
-134 LFGANLVARSTDFLS
+134 IFGANLVSRSTDFLS
-149 KNPEITTLFADYVQ
+149 QNPEITTIFTDYVQ

-168 DIFLNGKYTL
+168 DIFLNGKYTME
-178 DELMNSTDPYTII
+178 DLMNSADPYTLI

-198 RQVQN
+198 RGIFNNNNQ
-203 YKKFTTSGDNGQTE
+203 
-217 IKAFLSC
+217 FLTC
-224 EEAAVILKQK
+224 EEAAAVIKPK
-234 LGLDTQTGGKSWSY
+234 LALDTQTGGKTWSY
-248 YARWLFGGRPNP
+248 YVRQLFGGRPNP
-260 DLLLSQ
+260 DILFSQ
-266 MLGESYNYFYNSGQ
+266 MIGDSYNYFYGAGQ
-280 SASQIIRQNV
+280 SAASIVRQNV
-290 TMNALRDGIMGYAA
+290 TMNALRNGIMSYAA

-346 VGLIIGI
+346 VGLTIGI

-412 QVQLKYSDLATTA
+412 QVQIKYSDLATTA

-431 IPPLAWGMLKGLA
+431 IPPLAWGMLKGLGA
-444 SSFSNLYS
+444 GFSNLYS

-466 AGSIDGNYS
+466 SGAVDGNYS

-536 RQMASAQQ
+536 RQLASAQQ

-558 QSFSN
+558 QSFSS

-619 DQATQELAT
+619 DQATQELAS
-628 RSTRDSLGIYGDV
+628 RSSRASAGLYGDASAHGGIGIKAFGTGGGV
-641 NAKGS
+641 SFRAGAK
-646 TGLKILGNGVEL
+646 
-658 SGQAGVKA
+658 AGV
-666 GIDFTDDDMHQA
+666 DFDDLDSHQA
-678 SSSSRS
+678 SSSTRA
-684 SQDARHDV
+684 SQDARHDI
-692 DAKASQD
+692 DAKSTKD

-706 FTSRKVSESG
+706 FTSRKINESG

-756 MASRTESMS
+756 MASRTETMS
-765 GQINEDLNQ
+765 GQVNEDLNQ

-787 ADRLLTD
+787 ADSLLTD
-794 TASPEVASKRRELAW
+794 TGSPEVAAKRRELAW
-809 SFVQEQVQPA
+809 SFVQSQVQPS
-819 VDTAYSSGRS
+819 VDNAYSDAKDGLGQSMDNVSAGGGRQEVLSDHAAHKASIESATSDAGIKGNVKGSVDGMMTETRNNISGTQS
-829 EIGTSMQGIS
+829 EIKGASASVDNQYS
-839 SGGNKEA
+839 ALERH
-846 VMADH
+846 H
-851 QSHRDAIE
+851 QSEA
-859 ERTMSSGITDNVKDK
+859 
-874 VDNMVSVNNQSIGG
+874 NNQGA
-888 THVQITG
+888 
-895 KSENI
+895 KYN
-900 ENEYNTLKN
+900 NEKASQN
-909 HHKKEDMTQDN
+909 
-920 KYTAEVSAQKS
+920 AI
-931 LPGADSPEE
+931 PGADSPEE
-940 LMKKAEE
+940 LLEKAKKLENNH
-947 YQKNYRKD
+947 KK

>member
-1 MQAIYVIA
+1 MQEIYVIA
-9 GGDWLSQT
+9 GGDWLTQT
-17 LNAIVA
+17 LNAIVT
-23 FMNTDNWVIIRR
+23 FMSTENWVVIRR
-35 IVTALSVLVVAI
+35 IATAFSVLVVAI
-47 TWIRRHNVMD
+47 SWIRRHNIMD
-57 MLGWIGTIVLM
+57 MLGWAGVIVLM
-68 SLLVSVRTPVQIID
+68 SLLVSVRTSVQIID
-82 NSDLTKVYQVDNV
+82 ISNQTKVYKVDNV

-101 PASLTTTIGHAL
+101 PASLTTKIGYAL

-126 VTYSKTGM
+126 ITYSKTGM
-134 LFGANLVARSTDFLS
+134 IFGANLVSRSTDFLS
-149 KNPEITTLFADYVQ
+149 QNPEITTIFTDYVQ

-168 DIFLNGKYTL
+168 DIFLNGKYTME
-178 DELMNSTDPYTII
+178 DLMNSADPYTLI

-198 RQVQN
+198 RGIFNNNNQ
-203 YKKFTTSGDNGQTE
+203 
-217 IKAFLSC
+217 FLTC
-224 EEAAVILKQK
+224 EEAAAVIKPK
-234 LGLDTQTGGKSWSY
+234 LALDTQTGGKTWSY
-248 YARWLFGGRPNP
+248 YVRQLFGGRPNP
-260 DLLLSQ
+260 DILFSQ
-266 MLGESYNYFYNSGQ
+266 MIGDSYNYFYGAGQ
-280 SASQIIRQNV
+280 SAASIVRQNV
-290 TMNALRDGIMGYAA
+290 TMNALRNGIMSYAA

-346 VGLIIGI
+346 VGLTIGI

-412 QVQLKYSDLATTA
+412 QVQIKYSDLATTA

-431 IPPLAWGMLKGLA
+431 IPPLAWGMLKGLGA
-444 SSFSNLYS
+444 GFSNLYS

-466 AGSIDGNYS
+466 SGAVDGNYS

-536 RQMASAQQ
+536 RQLASAQQ
-544 EMAREAQTQSQSAM
+544 EMAREAQTQSQSAL
-558 QSFSN
+558 QSFSS

-619 DQATQELAT
+619 DQATQELAS
-628 RSTRDSLGIYGDV
+628 RSSRASAGLYGDASAHGGIGIKAFGTGGGV
-641 NAKGS
+641 SFRAGAK
-646 TGLKILGNGVEL
+646 
-658 SGQAGVKA
+658 AGV
-666 GIDFTDDDMHQA
+666 DFDDLDSHQA
-678 SSSSRS
+678 SSSTRA
-684 SQDARHDV
+684 SQDARHDI
-692 DAKASQD
+692 DAKSTKD

-706 FTSRKVSESG
+706 FTSRKINESG

-756 MASRTESMS
+756 MASRTETMS
-765 GQINEDLNQ
+765 GQVNEDLNQ

-787 ADRLLTD
+787 ADSLLTD
-794 TASPEVASKRRELAW
+794 TGSPEVAAKRRELAW
-809 SFVQEQVQPA
+809 SFVQSQVQPS
-819 VDTAYSSGRS
+819 VDNAYSDAKDGLGQSMDNVSAGGGRQEVLSDHAAHKASIESATSDAGIKGNVKGSVDGMMTETRNNISGTQS
-829 EIGTSMQGIS
+829 EIKGASASVDNQYS
-839 SGGNKEA
+839 ALERH
-846 VMADH
+846 H
-851 QSHRDAIE
+851 QSEADNQGAKYNNEKASQKAI
-859 ERTMSSGITDNVKDK
+859 
-874 VDNMVSVNNQSIGG
+874 
-888 THVQITG
+888 
-895 KSENI
+895 
-900 ENEYNTLKN
+900 
-909 HHKKEDMTQDN
+909 
-920 KYTAEVSAQKS
+920 
-931 LPGADSPEE
+931 PGADSPEE
-940 LMKKAEE
+940 LLEKAKKLENNH
-947 YQKNYRKD
+947 KK

>member
-1 MQAIYVIA
+1 MQEIYVIA
-9 GGDWLSQT
+9 GGDWLTQT
-17 LNAIVA
+17 LNAIVT
-23 FMNTDNWVIIRR
+23 FMSTENWVVIRR
-35 IVTALSVLVVAI
+35 IATAFSVLVVAI
-47 TWIRRHNVMD
+47 SWIRRHNIMD
-57 MLGWIGTIVLM
+57 MLGWAGVIVLM
-68 SLLVSVRTPVQIID
+68 SLLVSVRTSVQIID
-82 NSDLTKVYQVDNV
+82 ISNQTKVYKVDNV

-101 PASLTTTIGHAL
+101 PASLTTKIGYAL

-126 VTYSKTGM
+126 ITYSKTGM
-134 LFGANLVARSTDFLS
+134 IFGANLVSRSTDFLS
-149 KNPEITTLFADYVQ
+149 QNPEVTTIFTDYVQ

-168 DIFLNGKYTL
+168 DIFLNGKYTME
-178 DELMNSTDPYTII
+178 DLMNSADPYTLI

-198 RQVQN
+198 RGIFNNNNQ
-203 YKKFTTSGDNGQTE
+203 
-217 IKAFLSC
+217 FLTC
-224 EEAAVILKQK
+224 EEAAAVIKPK
-234 LGLDTQTGGKSWSY
+234 LALDTQTGGKTWSY
-248 YARWLFGGRPNP
+248 YVRQLFGGRPNP
-260 DLLLSQ
+260 DILFSQ
-266 MLGESYNYFYNSGQ
+266 MIGDSYNYFYGAGQ
-280 SASQIIRQNV
+280 SAASIVRQNV
-290 TMNALRDGIMGYAA
+290 TMNALRNGIISYAA

-346 VGLIIGI
+346 VGLTIGI

-412 QVQLKYSDLATTA
+412 QVQIKYSDLATTA

-431 IPPLAWGMLKGLA
+431 IPPLAWGMLKGLGA
-444 SSFSNLYS
+444 GFSNLYS

-466 AGSIDGNYS
+466 SGAVDGNYS

-536 RQMASAQQ
+536 RQLASAQQ

-558 QSFSN
+558 QSFSS

-619 DQATQELAT
+619 DQATQELAS
-628 RSTRDSLGIYGDV
+628 RSSRASAGLYGDASAHGGIGIKAFGTGGGV
-641 NAKGS
+641 SFRAGAK
-646 TGLKILGNGVEL
+646 
-658 SGQAGVKA
+658 AGV
-666 GIDFTDDDMHQA
+666 DFDDLDSHQA
-678 SSSSRS
+678 SSSTRA
-684 SQDARHDV
+684 SQDARHDI
-692 DAKASQD
+692 DAKSTKD

-706 FTSRKVSESG
+706 FTSRKINESG

-756 MASRTESMS
+756 MASRTETMS
-765 GQINEDLNQ
+765 GQVNEDLNQ

-787 ADRLLTD
+787 ADSLLTD
-794 TASPEVASKRRELAW
+794 TGSPEVAAKRRELAW
-809 SFVQEQVQPA
+809 SFVQSQVQPS
-819 VDTAYSSGRS
+819 VDNAYSDAKDGLGQSMDNVSAGGGRQEVLSDHAAHKASIESATSDAGIKGNVKGSVDGMMTETRNNISGTQS
-829 EIGTSMQGIS
+829 EIKGASASVDNQYS
-839 SGGNKEA
+839 ALERH
-846 VMADH
+846 H
-851 QSHRDAIE
+851 QSEADNQGAKYNNEKASQKAI
-859 ERTMSSGITDNVKDK
+859 
-874 VDNMVSVNNQSIGG
+874 
-888 THVQITG
+888 
-895 KSENI
+895 
-900 ENEYNTLKN
+900 
-909 HHKKEDMTQDN
+909 
-920 KYTAEVSAQKS
+920 
-931 LPGADSPEE
+931 PGADSPEE
-940 LMKKAEE
+940 LLEKAKKLENNH
-947 YQKNYRKD
+947 KK

>member
-17 LNAIVA
+17 LNAIVT
-23 FMNTDNWVIIRR
+23 FMNTDSWAIIRR
-35 IVTALSVLVVAI
+35 IVTALSVLVVAVS
-47 TWIRRHNVMD
+47 WLRRHNIMD
-57 MLGWIGTIVLM
+57 MLGWIATIVLM

-134 LFGANLVARSTDFLS
+134 LFGANLVARSTDFMS
-149 KNPEITTLFADYVQ
+149 KNPEIATLFPDYVQ

-198 RQVQN
+198 RQVPN
-203 YKKFTTSGDNGQTE
+203 YKRFTTTGDKGQTE

-234 LGLDTQTGGKSWSY
+234 LGLDIQTGGKSWSY

-260 DLLLSQ
+260 DLLNQ
-266 MLGESYNYFYNSGQ
+266 MLGESYSYFYNSGAN
-280 SASQIIRQNV
+280 ASQIIRQNV

-346 VGLIIGI
+346 VGLTIGI

-375 LAIMW
+375 MAIMW

-389 ILNSCMTFYAKANG
+389 ILNSCMTFYAKVNG

-431 IPPLAWGMLKGLA
+431 IPPLAWGMLKGLGSGF
-444 SSFSNLYS
+444 SSLYS

-466 AGSIDGNYS
+466 AGAVDGNYS

-482 NVSGNSWNTNSSTM
+482 NVSGNSFNTNSSTL
-496 FGQMSQQL
+496 FGQMSHQL
-504 GNGATST
+504 SNGATST

-536 RQMASAQQ
+536 RQLASAQQ

-558 QSFSN
+558 QSFSS

-576 TNRGSSDSM
+576 TNRGSSDTM

-590 STMSAQ
+590 CTMSAQ

-605 TAVESYAKAHNISN
+605 SAVESYAKAHNISN
-619 DQATQELAT
+619 EQATQELAS
-628 RSTRDSLGIYGDV
+628 RSERKSAGLFADANGHGGIGV
-641 NAKGS
+641 KAF
-646 TGLKILGNGVEL
+646 GNGGGF
-658 SGQAGVKA
+658 SFKAGGKA
-666 GIDFTDDDMHQA
+666 GIDWSDNDSHQS
-678 SSSSRS
+678 SSSSRAS
-684 SQDARHDV
+684 NDARHDV

-741 EQYSTSQA
+741 EQYATSQA
-749 RSKEYAE
+749 RSKEFAE

-781 KQAPHD
+781 RQAPHD
-787 ADRLLTD
+787 ADKLLTD
-794 TASPEVASKRRELAW
+794 TASPEVADKRRELAW

-819 VDTAYSSGRS
+819 VDSAYSSGRS
-829 EIGTSMQGIS
+829 EIGTSMEGIS
-839 SGGNKEA
+839 SDGNKEA

-851 QSHRDAIE
+851 QSQRENIE
-859 ERTMSSGITDNVKDK
+859 SASRQAGIKDGVKQN
-874 VDNMVSVNNQSIGG
+874 VDNMLNESRDSVQNSQGVISGASQPIDTQYSNLESHHRSEQKNQD
-888 THVQITG
+888 
-895 KSENI
+895 EL
-900 ENEYNTLKN
+900 YN
-909 HHKKEDMTQDN
+909 KE
-920 KYTAEVSAQKS
+920 KTAQR
-931 LPGADSPEE
+931 LIPGADTPEE
-940 LMKKAEE
+940 LLEKAKELE
-947 YQKNYRKD
+947 NNRK

>member
-1 MQAIYVIA
+1 MQEIYVIA
-9 GGDWLSQT
+9 GGDWLTQT
-17 LNAIVA
+17 LNAIVT
-23 FMNTDNWVIIRR
+23 FMSTENWVVIRR
-35 IVTALSVLVVAI
+35 IATAFSVLVVAI
-47 TWIRRHNVMD
+47 SWIRRHNIMD
-57 MLGWIGTIVLM
+57 MLGWAGVIVLM
-68 SLLVSVRTPVQIID
+68 SLLVSVRTSVQIID
-82 NSDLTKVYQVDNV
+82 ISNQTKVYKVDNV

-101 PASLTTTIGHAL
+101 PASLTTKIGYAL

-126 VTYSKTGM
+126 ITYSKTGM
-134 LFGANLVARSTDFLS
+134 IFGANLVSRSTDFLS
-149 KNPEITTLFADYVQ
+149 QNPEITTIFTDYVQ

-168 DIFLNGKYTL
+168 DIFLNGKYTME
-178 DELMNSTDPYTII
+178 DLMNSADPYTLI

-198 RQVQN
+198 RGIFNNNNQ
-203 YKKFTTSGDNGQTE
+203 
-217 IKAFLSC
+217 FLTC
-224 EEAAVILKQK
+224 EEAAAVIKPK
-234 LGLDTQTGGKSWSY
+234 LALDTQTGGKTWSY
-248 YARWLFGGRPNP
+248 YVRQLFGGRPNP
-260 DLLLSQ
+260 DILFSQ
-266 MLGESYNYFYNSGQ
+266 MIGDSYNYFYGAGQ
-280 SASQIIRQNV
+280 SAASIVRQNV
-290 TMNALRDGIMGYAA
+290 TMNALRNGIMSYAA

-346 VGLIIGI
+346 VGLTIGI

-412 QVQLKYSDLATTA
+412 QVQIKYSDLATTA

-431 IPPLAWGMLKGLA
+431 IPPLAWGMLKGLGA
-444 SSFSNLYS
+444 GFSNLYS

-466 AGSIDGNYS
+466 SGAVDGNYS

-536 RQMASAQQ
+536 RQLASAQQ

-558 QSFSN
+558 QSFSS

-619 DQATQELAT
+619 DQATQELAS
-628 RSTRDSLGIYGDV
+628 RSSRASAGLYGDASAHGGIGIKAFGTGGGV
-641 NAKGS
+641 SFRAGAK
-646 TGLKILGNGVEL
+646 
-658 SGQAGVKA
+658 AGV
-666 GIDFTDDDMHQA
+666 DFDDLDSHQA
-678 SSSSRS
+678 SSSTRA
-684 SQDARHDV
+684 SQDARHDI
-692 DAKASQD
+692 DAKSTKD

-706 FTSRKVSESG
+706 FTSRKINESG

-756 MASRTESMS
+756 MASRTETMS
-765 GQINEDLNQ
+765 GQVNEDLNQ

-787 ADRLLTD
+787 ADSLLTD
-794 TASPEVASKRRELAW
+794 TGSPEVAAKRRELAW
-809 SFVQEQVQPA
+809 SFVQSQVQPS
-819 VDTAYSSGRS
+819 VDNAYSDAKDGLGQSMDNVSAGGGRQEVLSDHAAHKASIESATSDAGIKGNVKGSVDGMMTETRNNISGTQS
-829 EIGTSMQGIS
+829 EIKGASASVDNQYS
-839 SGGNKEA
+839 ALERH
-846 VMADH
+846 H
-851 QSHRDAIE
+851 QSEADNQGAKYNNEKASQKAI
-859 ERTMSSGITDNVKDK
+859 
-874 VDNMVSVNNQSIGG
+874 
-888 THVQITG
+888 
-895 KSENI
+895 
-900 ENEYNTLKN
+900 
-909 HHKKEDMTQDN
+909 
-920 KYTAEVSAQKS
+920 
-931 LPGADSPEE
+931 PGADSPEE
-940 LMKKAEE
+940 LLEKAKKLENNH
-947 YQKNYRKD
+947 KK

>member
-17 LNAIVA
+17 LNAIVT
-23 FMNTDNWVIIRR
+23 FMSTDSWVIIRR
-35 IVTALSVLVVAI
+35 IVTALSVLVVAVS
-47 TWIRRHNVMD
+47 WIRRHNVMD
-57 MLGWIGTIVLM
+57 MLGWIATIVLM

-134 LFGANLVARSTDFLS
+134 LFGASLVSRSTDFMS
-149 KNPEITTLFADYVQ
+149 KNPEIATLFPDYVQ

-178 DELMNSTDPYTII
+178 DDLMNSTDPYTII
-191 FSKPSPL
+191 FSNPSPL
-198 RQVQN
+198 RGVFN
-203 YKKFTTSGDNGQTE
+203 KNNLFQT
-217 IKAFLSC
+217 C
-224 EEAAVILKQK
+224 EQAAKELKLA
-234 LGLDTQTGGKSWSY
+234 LGLDSQTGGKSWSY
-248 YARWLFGGRPNP
+248 YARWIFGGRPNP

-266 MLGESYNYFYNSGQ
+266 MLGESYDYFYSSGQ

-346 VGLIIGI
+346 VGLTIGI

-375 LAIMW
+375 MAIMW

-403 SPVVLSELS
+403 SAVVLSELS

-431 IPPLAWGMLKGLA
+431 IPPLAWGMLKGLG
-444 SSFSNLYS
+444 SSFSSLYS

-482 NVSGNSWNTNSSTM
+482 NVSGNSFNTNSSTM
-496 FGQMSQQL
+496 YGQMSQQL

-536 RQMASAQQ
+536 RQLATAQQ

-558 QSFSN
+558 QSFS
-563 SMSSTWQTLSQFG
+563 SSIGSTWQTLSQFG
-576 TNRGSSDSM
+576 TNRGSSDTM

-605 TAVESYAKAHNISN
+605 SAVESYAKGHNISN
-619 DQATQELAT
+619 EQATQDLAQ
-628 RSTRDSLGIYGDV
+628 RSVRASAGMYADANGHGGIGV
-641 NAKGS
+641 KAF
-646 TGLKILGNGVEL
+646 GNGGGL
-658 SGQAGVKA
+658 SFRAGGKA
-666 GIDFTDDDMHQA
+666 GIDFDDQDSHQA
-678 SSSSRS
+678 SSGSRS

-706 FTSRKVSESG
+706 FTSRKVTESG

-723 ASRADQLSASLS
+723 ASRADQLSASLN

-749 RSKEYAE
+749 RSKEFAE

-781 KQAPHD
+781 RQAPHD
-787 ADRLLTD
+787 ADKLLTD
-794 TASPEVASKRRELAW
+794 TASPEVADKRRALAW

-829 EIGTSMQGIS
+829 EIGASMEGIS
-839 SGGNKEA
+839 LGGNKGA

-851 QSHRDAIE
+851 QSHRENIE
-859 ERTMSSGITDNVKDK
+859 SASRQAGIKDGVKQN
-874 VDNMVSVNNQSIGG
+874 VDNMLNESRDSVQNSQGVISGASQPIDAQYSNLEGHHRSEQKNQD
-888 THVQITG
+888 
-895 KSENI
+895 EL
-900 ENEYNTLKN
+900 YN
-909 HHKKEDMTQDN
+909 KEKT
-920 KYTAEVSAQKS
+920 AQK
-931 LPGADSPEE
+931 LMPGADTPEE
-940 LMKKAEE
+940 LLEKAKEL
-947 YQKNYRKD
+947 KNNQRK

>member
-1 MQAIYVIA
+1 MQEIYVIA
-9 GGDWLSQT
+9 GGDWLTQT
-17 LNAIVA
+17 LNAIVT
-23 FMNTDNWVIIRR
+23 FMSTENWVVIRR
-35 IVTALSVLVVAI
+35 IATAFSVLVVAI
-47 TWIRRHNVMD
+47 SWIRRHNIMD
-57 MLGWIGTIVLM
+57 MLGWAGVIVLM
-68 SLLVSVRTPVQIID
+68 SLLVSVRTSVQIID
-82 NSDLTKVYQVDNV
+82 ISNQTKVYKVDNV

-101 PASLTTTIGHAL
+101 PASLTTKIGYAL

-126 VTYSKTGM
+126 ITYSKTGM
-134 LFGANLVARSTDFLS
+134 IFGANLVSRSTDFLS
-149 KNPEITTLFADYVQ
+149 QNPEITTIFTDYVQ

-168 DIFLNGKYTL
+168 DIFLNGKYTME
-178 DELMNSTDPYTII
+178 DLMNSADPYTLI

-198 RQVQN
+198 RGVFNNNNQ
-203 YKKFTTSGDNGQTE
+203 
-217 IKAFLSC
+217 FLTC
-224 EEAAVILKQK
+224 EEAAAVIKPK
-234 LGLDTQTGGKSWSY
+234 LALDTQTGGKTWSY
-248 YARWLFGGRPNP
+248 YVRQLFGGRPNP

-431 IPPLAWGMLKGLA
+431 IPPLAWGMLKGLG

-496 FGQMSQQL
+496 FGQMSHQL
-504 GNGATST
+504 ANGATST
-511 QMRDGSTVTD
+511 QMRDGNTVTD

-536 RQMASAQQ
+536 RQLASAQQ

-895 KSENI
+895 KSQNI

>member
-1 MQAIYVIA
+1 MQEIYVIA
-9 GGDWLSQT
+9 GGDWLTQT
-17 LNAIVA
+17 LNAIVT
-23 FMNTDNWVIIRR
+23 FMSTENWVVIRR
-35 IVTALSVLVVAI
+35 IATAFSVLVVAI
-47 TWIRRHNVMD
+47 SWIRRHNIMD
-57 MLGWIGTIVLM
+57 MLGWAGVIVLM
-68 SLLVSVRTPVQIID
+68 SLLVSVRTSVQIID
-82 NSDLTKVYQVDNV
+82 ISNQTKVYKVDNV

-101 PASLTTTIGHAL
+101 PASLTTKIGYAL

-126 VTYSKTGM
+126 ITYSKTGM
-134 LFGANLVARSTDFLS
+134 IFGANLVSRSTDFLS
-149 KNPEITTLFADYVQ
+149 QNPEITTIFTDYVQ

-168 DIFLNGKYTL
+168 DIFLNGKYTME
-178 DELMNSTDPYTII
+178 DLMNSADPYTLI

-198 RQVQN
+198 RGVFNNNNQ
-203 YKKFTTSGDNGQTE
+203 
-217 IKAFLSC
+217 FLTC
-224 EEAAVILKQK
+224 EEAAAVIKPK
-234 LGLDTQTGGKSWSY
+234 LALDTQTGGKTWSY
-248 YARWLFGGRPNP
+248 YVRQLFGGRPNP
-260 DLLLSQ
+260 DILFSQ
-266 MLGESYNYFYNSGQ
+266 MIGDSYNYFYGAGQ
-280 SASQIIRQNV
+280 SAASIVRQNV
-290 TMNALRDGIMGYAA
+290 TMNALRNGIMSYAA

-346 VGLIIGI
+346 VGLTIGI

-412 QVQLKYSDLATTA
+412 QVQIKYSDLATTA

-431 IPPLAWGMLKGLA
+431 IPPLAWGMLKGLGA
-444 SSFSNLYS
+444 GFSNLYS

-466 AGSIDGNYS
+466 SGAVDGNYS

-521 STQAASKLPVSINFA
+521 STQAASKLPVSINFV
-536 RQMASAQQ
+536 RQLASAQQ

-558 QSFSN
+558 QSFSS

-619 DQATQELAT
+619 DQATQELAS
-628 RSTRDSLGIYGDV
+628 RSSRASAGLYGDASAHGGIGIKAFGTGGGV
-641 NAKGS
+641 SFRAGAK
-646 TGLKILGNGVEL
+646 
-658 SGQAGVKA
+658 AGV
-666 GIDFTDDDMHQA
+666 DFDDLDSHQA
-678 SSSSRS
+678 SSSTRA
-684 SQDARHDV
+684 SQDARHDI
-692 DAKASQD
+692 DAKSTKD

-706 FTSRKVSESG
+706 FTSRKINESG

-756 MASRTESMS
+756 MASRTETMS
-765 GQINEDLNQ
+765 GQVNEDLNQ

-787 ADRLLTD
+787 ADSLLTD
-794 TASPEVASKRRELAW
+794 TGSPEVAAKRRELAW
-809 SFVQEQVQPA
+809 SFVQSQVQPS
-819 VDTAYSSGRS
+819 VDNAYSDAKDGLGQSMDNVSAGGGRQEVLSDHAAHKASIESATSDAGIKGNVKGSVDGMMTETRNNISGTQS
-829 EIGTSMQGIS
+829 EIKGASASVDNQYS
-839 SGGNKEA
+839 ALERH
-846 VMADH
+846 H
-851 QSHRDAIE
+851 QSEA
-859 ERTMSSGITDNVKDK
+859 
-874 VDNMVSVNNQSIGG
+874 NNQGA
-888 THVQITG
+888 
-895 KSENI
+895 K
-900 ENEYNTLKN
+900 YNHEKASQN
-909 HHKKEDMTQDN
+909 
-920 KYTAEVSAQKS
+920 AI
-931 LPGADSPEE
+931 PGADSPEE
-940 LMKKAEE
+940 LLEKAKKLENNH
-947 YQKNYRKD
+947 KK

>member
-1 MQAIYVIA
+1 
-9 GGDWLSQT
+9 
-17 LNAIVA
+17 
-23 FMNTDNWVIIRR
+23 
-35 IVTALSVLVVAI
+35 
-47 TWIRRHNVMD
+47 
-57 MLGWIGTIVLM
+57 
-68 SLLVSVRTPVQIID
+68 
-82 NSDLTKVYQVDNV
+82 
-95 PVGLAL
+95 
-101 PASLTTTIGHAL
+101 
-113 VQGYEMVFSQPDS
+113 
-126 VTYSKTGM
+126 
-134 LFGANLVARSTDFLS
+134 
-149 KNPEITTLFADYVQ
+149 
-163 NCVMG
+163 
-168 DIFLNGKYTL
+168 
-178 DELMNSTDPYTII
+178 
-191 FSKPSPL
+191 
-198 RQVQN
+198 
-203 YKKFTTSGDNGQTE
+203 
-217 IKAFLSC
+217 
-224 EEAAVILKQK
+224 
-234 LGLDTQTGGKSWSY
+234 
-248 YARWLFGGRPNP
+248 
-260 DLLLSQ
+260 
-266 MLGESYNYFYNSGQ
+266 
-280 SASQIIRQNV
+280 
-290 TMNALRDGIMGYAA
+290 
-304 RNGDTSSL
+304 
-312 LNIATTSSMEKQ
+312 
-324 RLAHATVGQ
+324 
-333 VALRSLP
+333 
-340 MSQTLI
+340 
-346 VGLIIGI
+346 
-353 FPLMVLGGMFNAVTL
+353 
-368 NVLKGYV
+368 
-375 LAIMW
+375 
-380 VQSWPLLYA
+380 
-389 ILNSCMTFYAKANG
+389 
-403 SPVVLSELS
+403 
-412 QVQLKYSDLATTA
+412 
-425 GYLSML
+425 
-431 IPPLAWGMLKGLA
+431 
-444 SSFSNLYS
+444 
-452 HLASSA
+452 
-458 ISPAATAA
+458 
-466 AGSIDGNYS
+466 
-475 YANMQTE
+475 
-482 NVSGNSWNTNSSTM
+482 
-496 FGQMSQQL
+496 
-504 GNGATST
+504 
-511 QMRDGSTVTD
+511 
-521 STQAASKLPVSINFA
+521 
-536 RQMASAQQ
+536 
-544 EMAREAQTQSQSAM
+544 
-558 QSFSN
+558 
-563 SMSSTWQTLSQFG
+563 
-576 TNRGSSDSM
+576 M

-605 TAVESYAKAHNISN
+605 SAVESYAKAHNISN

-692 DAKASQD
+692 DAKASLD

-787 ADRLLTD
+787 ADTLLTD

>member
-101 PASLTTTIGHAL
+101 PASLTTTIGHAM
-113 VQGYEMVFSQPDS
+113 VQGYEMVFAQPDS

-203 YKKFTTSGDNGQTE
+203 YKKFTTSGNNGQTE

-431 IPPLAWGMLKGLA
+431 IPPLAWGMLKGLG

-496 FGQMSQQL
+496 FGQMSHQL
-504 GNGATST
+504 ANGATST

-521 STQAASKLPVSINFA
+521 STQAASKTPVNINFA
-536 RQMASAQQ
+536 RQIATAQQ
-544 EMAREAQTQSQSAM
+544 EMAREAQTQSQSALHG
-558 QSFSN
+558 FN
-563 SMSSTWQTLSQFG
+563 SSISSAWNTLSQFG
-576 TNRGSSDSM
+576 SNRGSSDSM

-605 TAVESYAKAHNISN
+605 SAVESYAKGHNISKE
-619 DQATQELAT
+619 QATQELGQ
-628 RSTRDSLGIYGDV
+628 RSIR
-641 NAKGS
+641 AS
-646 TGLKILGNGVEL
+646 TGLYGDASAHGGIGIKAFGTGGGV
-658 SGQAGVKA
+658 SFRAGAKAGV
-666 GIDFTDDDMHQA
+666 DFDDVDSHQA
-678 SSSSRS
+678 SSGTRS
-684 SQDARHDV
+684 SQDARHDL
-692 DAKASQD
+692 DAKSTKD

-706 FTSRKVSESG
+706 FTSRKLNDSG

-723 ASRADQLSASLS
+723 ASRADQLSVALN
-735 SAKQSL
+735 SAKQSYD
-741 EQYSTSQA
+741 QYTTSQA
-749 RSKEYAE
+749 RSHEYAE
-756 MASRTESMS
+756 MASRTETMS
-765 GQINEDLNQ
+765 GQVNEDLNQ

-787 ADRLLTD
+787 ADTLLTD
-794 TASPEVASKRRELAW
+794 TGSPEIAAKRRELAW
-809 SFVQEQVQPA
+809 SFVQSQVQPGL
-819 VDTAYSSGRS
+819 DNAYSDAKDGLGQNMS
-829 EIGTSMQGIS
+829 TVS
-839 SGGNKEA
+839 SGGGSQDVLSDYA
-846 VMADH
+846 
-851 QSHRDAIE
+851 SHKGAIE
-859 ERTMSSGITDNVKDK
+859 NATTDAGIKGDVKG
-874 VDNMVSVNNQSIGG
+874 SVNGMLNETRGNIAGIQGEIEGASK
-888 THVQITG
+888 TVDTQY
-895 KSENI
+895 SE
-900 ENEYNTLKN
+900 LKN
-909 HHKKEDMTQDN
+909 DHRSQ
-920 KYTAEVSAQKS
+920 AQSQNTVFNREKAS
-931 LPGADSPEE
+931 QNAIPGADSSEE
-940 LMKKAEE
+940 LLEKAKKLENNRN
-947 YQKNYRKD
+947 K